1 MACTRSKR
9 SSDEAPSPPMCSAFT
24 TIEKAQCKIS
34 TDSRGLS
41 PELGGVQALRMQVAD
56 STTKAPTKDLL
67 SSLSSIRFTES
78 GSEALEARMTH
89 PRRVNSA
96 QQLAQFPWGSYL
108 VSPERQEESSTNVT
122 ELLSPAELSQP
133 KSAYF
138 VGYSIH
144 RVDRKSFQTQIP
156 EARLSEPTFLT
167 VENVQTPMPGS
178 STDSAAADVAS
189 PHQELEKGFSAAPT
203 TTLKD
208 LPPNPVPKKTRAPS
222 EGTHTQCDASPES
235 YCDRSTIDFVK
246 SPSRTTVKVKRTHS
260 NMPSRSSFETRS
272 TSSPTRAARS
282 DTLSTEGLVESPK
295 LIPPSFKGG
304 DLQESTQLSDERR
317 AALAVATSL
326 FTLNESRQLTLGDD
340 TPTPPRAPLPWLQPP
355 ALRHQTNI
363 EEDADMMQI
372 HGIGNI
378 QPLQEIDVQGRTSI
392 KVRFN
397 PCSDSPELNPPMLQ
411 PRISSGYALKE
422 EVDEML
428 HMARPLS
435 VNYYRFGSPRPINY
449 CLNPTPIKVPE
460 VGCHTSTPRQL
471 EPSGILSKPFAHCAD
486 CRLPPVS
493 PSQYD
498 HPPNTTQRDLLVDSP
513 LDATEDQFFLQT
525 PQAMRDHTYSSPVA
539 KRLKTSDFDDIVHI
553 ADDDFMCL
561 DLLDAFS
568 A

>member
-1 MACTRSKR
+1 
-9 SSDEAPSPPMCSAFT
+9 
-24 TIEKAQCKIS
+24 
-34 TDSRGLS
+34 
-41 PELGGVQALRMQVAD
+41 
-56 STTKAPTKDLL
+56 
-67 SSLSSIRFTES
+67 
-78 GSEALEARMTH
+78 
-89 PRRVNSA
+89 
-96 QQLAQFPWGSYL
+96 
-108 VSPERQEESSTNVT
+108 
-122 ELLSPAELSQP
+122 
-133 KSAYF
+133 
-138 VGYSIH
+138 
-144 RVDRKSFQTQIP
+144 
-156 EARLSEPTFLT
+156 
-167 VENVQTPMPGS
+167 MPGS

-208 LPPNPVPKKTRAPS
+208 LPPNPVPEKTRAPS

-235 YCDRSTIDFVK
+235 YRDRSTIDFVK
-246 SPSRTTVKVKRTHS
+246 SPSRTTVKVKRTVSISDSDAVAQCPIS
-260 NMPSRSSFETRS
+260 NDDVCPTPRSIQTCPRVPLFETRS

-411 PRISSGYALKE
+411 PRLSSGYALKE

-498 HPPNTTQRDLLVDSP
+498 HPPNTTQRDLLPVVDLP
-513 LDATEDQFFLQT
+513 LAATEDQFFLQT